1 MNKYLL
7 WIAVIIV
14 IAAVALFFTKKTEA
28 PSKTVAENVP
38 TAVVTKTAEVTS
50 APVTANVVAPTVS
63 TATVTYTN
71 DGFVPDLLTVKS
83 GTKVTFINQN
93 DSPMWVA
100 SGPHP
105 AHTLYPEFDAKV
117 AVPKGGSYS
126 FIFTKVG
133 THPYHNHVLL
143 GKFGKVV
150 VE

>member
-7 WIAVIIV
+7 WIAIIIV
-14 IAAVALFFTKKTEA
+14 IATAVLFFTKKTEA
-28 PSKTVAENVP
+28 PSKMVIENTPATVVAKVEPVA
-38 TAVVTKTAEVTS
+38 T
-50 APVTANVVAPTVS
+50 APVATNATAPAAS

-71 DGFVPDLLTVKS
+71 DGFVPDLLTVKA

-100 SGPHP
+100 SGSHP
-105 AHTLYPEFDAKV
+105 THTLYPGFDSKAS
-117 AVPKGGSYS
+117 VPKGGSYS
-126 FIFTKVG
+126 FTFTKVG

-143 GKFGKVV
+143 GKFGKII

>member
-7 WIAVIIV
+7 WIAVVIV
-14 IAAVALFFTKKTEA
+14 IASAALFFTSKTEA
-28 PSKTVAENVP
+28 PTKNAVENT
-38 TAVVTKTAEVTS
+38 TAPVVVEPKPIAPVVITES
-50 APVTANVVAPTVS
+50 APVPVATP
-63 TATVTYTN
+63 TVTYTN
-71 DGFVPDLLTVKS
+71 DGFVPPLLTVKA

-126 FIFTKVG
+126 FVFTKIG

-143 GKFGKVV
+143 GKFGKIV